1 MPLLDVPIPDEP
13 AALPH
18 DLRKFLA
25 EADKRVEAALAD
37 ARTPAFV
44 PSNYEALFPVLR
56 TLYHS
61 ALLRGTTF
69 AEWGSGVGVATLVAA
84 FVGFDAYGIEA
95 EWELVEEARKLA
107 DDFDLPAE
115 FVCGS
120 FIPPGGEDHVLRA
133 GDYAWLTTEED
144 SAYDD
149 LGIGPDDLDIVYAY
163 SWPDEE
169 QVVSELFERH
179 AGPGAVLLSCIGGDN
194 FRLRRKMPP
203 KKKANRSARRRG

>member
-1 MPLLDVPIPDEP
+1 MPLIDVPIPDEP
-13 AALPH
+13 AAVPH
-18 DLRKFLA
+18 DLKRFLA

-56 TLYHS
+56 TLFHS

-69 AEWGSGVGVATLVAA
+69 AEWGSGVGVATMVAA
-84 FVGFDAYGIEA
+84 YVGYDAYGIEA

-120 FIPPGGEDHVLRA
+120 FIPPGGEAHVLKA
-133 GDYAWLTTEED
+133 GEYAWMTTEED
-144 SAYDD
+144 SAYED
-149 LGIGPDDLDIVYAY
+149 LGVAADDLDIVYAY
-163 SWPDEE
+163 SWPDEQ
-169 QVVSELFERH
+169 QVVSELFEKY
-179 AGPGAVLLSCIGGDN
+179 AGIGAVLLSCEAGDQ

-203 KKKANRSARRRG
+203 KKRAGKSSRRR

>member
-1 MPLLDVPIPDEP
+1 MPLIDVPIPDEP
-13 AALPH
+13 AAVPFHLK
-18 DLRKFLA
+18 RFLA

-44 PSNYEALFPVLR
+44 PSDYESLFPVLR
-56 TLYHS
+56 TLFHS
-61 ALLRGTTF
+61 ALLRGITF

-120 FIPPGGEDHVLRA
+120 FIPPGGEEHVLRA
-133 GDYAWLTTEED
+133 GEYAWLTTEAD

-149 LGIGPDDLDIVYAY
+149 LGLGPDDLDIVYAY
-163 SWPDEE
+163 SWPDEQ
-169 QVVSELFERH
+169 QVVAELFERH
-179 AGPGAVLLSCIGGDN
+179 AGPGAVLLSCEAGN
-194 FRLRRKMPP
+194 QFRLRRKVLP
-203 KKKANRSARRRG
+203 KKKAKQPKRRG

>member
-1 MPLLDVPIPDEP
+1 MPLVDVPIPDEP
-13 AALPH
+13 AAVPH
-18 DLRKFLA
+18 DLKRFLA
-25 EADKRVEAALAD
+25 EADKRVEAALAE

-95 EWELVEEARKLA
+95 EWELVEAARRLA

-120 FIPPGGEDHVLRA
+120 FIPPGGEAHVLRA
-133 GDYAWLTTEED
+133 GEYAWLTTEED
-144 SAYDD
+144 SAYEDIG
-149 LGIGPDDLDIVYAY
+149 LGPDDLDIVYAY
-163 SWPDEE
+163 SWPDEQ

-179 AGPGAVLLSCIGGDN
+179 AGPGAVLLSCDAGDQ
-194 FRLRRKMPP
+194 FRLRRKVLP
-203 KKKANRSARRRG
+203 KKKGKFPKRRG

>member
-1 MPLLDVPIPDEP
+1 MPLVDVPIPDEP
-13 AALPH
+13 AAVPYHLK
-18 DLRKFLA
+18 RFLA
-25 EADKRVEAALAD
+25 EADKRVEAALAE

-56 TLYHS
+56 TLFHS

-95 EWELVEEARKLA
+95 EWELVEAARRLA
-107 DDFDLPAE
+107 DDFDLTAE

-120 FIPPGGEDHVLRA
+120 FIPPGGEEHVLRA

-149 LGIGPDDLDIVYAY
+149 LGLGPDDLDIVYAY
-163 SWPDEE
+163 SWPDEQ
-169 QVVSELFERH
+169 QVVAELFEKH
-179 AGPGAVLLSCIGGDN
+179 AGPGAVLLSCDAGDQ
-194 FRLRRKMPP
+194 FRLRRKVLP
-203 KKKANRSARRRG
+203 KKKAKAHNRRG